1 MTDDQLSAEQQAQ
14 DDDLAR
20 IVDAL
25 EESGLV
31 ELDEQADGT
40 TTVRLTEKGESL
52 RQALPEFVEDDPG

>member
-20 IVDAL
+20 IVEAL

-31 ELDEQADGT
+31 ELYEQADGT
-40 TTVRLTEKGESL
+40 TAVRLTEKGESL
-52 RQALPEFVEDDPG
+52 RQALPEFAEEDPG